1 MTSGQTR
8 LRHPYMLSYRFL
20 RENAPWLLAGLLLA
34 FGSNFGQTFFISL
47 FGGEYRRELG
57 LTDGEFGMLYTVAT
71 LASAT
76 LLVNTGWIADRVPM
90 RRLGPMVLLGL
101 AGVCLL
107 MSQVQNIWLFG
118 LAIFGLRYAGQGML
132 SHIEVT
138 AIARWFVASRGRAL
152 AVASWGHPIGEGLL
166 PPMVALLLTQMEWRM
181 VWIVCAILLVCVLLP
196 LFLIVLKGE
205 RVPTGTE
212 TAGKVVTGIDGK
224 HWTRPE
230 VFRHRVFWL
239 LIPAL
244 MASPMIGTAGLFHQ
258 AHIAETNNWTL
269 LQFTAGFSSYAVLSV
284 VFSLIFGMLLDR
296 FSALIVLPFYLVPLA
311 IGMLMLSQFDGLW
324 VPHVF
329 LGMIGAS
336 AGAGSATLGAMWAE
350 LYGTK
355 HLGSIRSLSMAAMVF
370 SSALGPGL
378 TGVLIDWGINFNAQC
393 IPLALYVLAM
403 GLWIFVL
410 LRPVVAAQQ
419 RTV

>member
-1 MTSGQTR
+1 
-8 LRHPYMLSYRFL
+8 MLSYRFL

-34 FGSNFGQTFFISL
+34 FGSNFGQTFFIAL

-57 LTDGEFGMLYTVAT
+57 LTDGEFGLLYTAAT
-71 LASAT
+71 LASAI
-76 LLVNTGWIADRVPM
+76 LLVNTGWIADRMPM
-90 RRLGPMVLLGL
+90 RKLGALVLVGL

-107 MSQVQNIWLFG
+107 MSQVQNIWVFG
-118 LAIFGLRYAGQGML
+118 FAIFGLRYAGQGML

-166 PPMVALLLTQMEWRM
+166 PPMVALLLTQMEWRT
-181 VWIVCAILLVCVLLP
+181 VWIVCAALIVFGLLP
-196 LFLIVLKGE
+196 LYSLILKGE
-205 RVPTGTE
+205 RVPTGKE
-212 TAGKVVTGIDGK
+212 TAGKTITGVGGK

-230 VFRHRVFWL
+230 VMRHRVFWL

-258 AHIAETNNWTL
+258 AHIAEIHGWSQ
-269 LQFTAGFSSYAVLSV
+269 LQFTSGFTTYAVLSV
-284 VFSLIFGMLLDR
+284 VFSLLFGMLLDR
-296 FSALIVLPFYLVPLA
+296 FSALAVLPFYLLPLVV
-311 IGMLMLSQFDGLW
+311 GMLVLHQFDGLW

-336 AGAGSATLGAMWAE
+336 AGAGGATSGAMWAE

-378 TGVLIDWGINFNAQC
+378 TGLFIDWGVDFKTQSFV
-393 IPLALYVLAM
+393 LALYVLAM
-403 GLWIFVL
+403 GLWMFFL
-410 LRPVVAAQQ
+410 LRPLVRSQAQARAASVVD
-419 RTV
+419 

>member
-1 MTSGQTR
+1 
-8 LRHPYMLSYRFL
+8 MLSYKFL
-20 RENAPWLLAGLLLA
+20 RENASWLLAGLLLA

-57 LTDGEFGMLYTVAT
+57 LTDGEFGLLYTVAT
-71 LASAT
+71 LGSAL
-76 LLVNTGWIADRVPM
+76 LLVNTGWIADRMPM
-90 RRLGPMVLLGL
+90 RRLGAFVLVGL

-107 MSQVQNIWLFG
+107 MSQVQNIWVFG

-132 SHIEVT
+132 SHVGVT

-166 PPMVALLLTQMEWRM
+166 PPTVAWLLTQMEWRS
-181 VWIVCAILLVCVLLP
+181 VWIVCAVFLLLGLAP
-196 LFLIVLKGE
+196 LYTLVLKGE

-212 TAGKVVTGIDGK
+212 TAGKVVTGIGGK

-230 VFRHRVFWL
+230 VLRHRVFWL

-258 AHIAETNNWTL
+258 AHIAEIKGWTL
-269 LQFTAGFSSYAVLSV
+269 LQFTSGFTTYAIVSV
-284 VFSLIFGMLLDR
+284 MFSLIFGMLLDR
-296 FSALIVLPFYLVPLA
+296 FSALSVLPLYLLPLA
-311 IGMLMLSQFDGLW
+311 TGMLVLSQFDGVW
-324 VPHVF
+324 VPHVY

-336 AGAGSATLGAMWAE
+336 AGAGGATMGAMWAE

-355 HLGSIRSLSMAAMVF
+355 NLGSIRSLSMAAMVF
-370 SSALGPGL
+370 STALGPGL
-378 TGVLIDWGINFNAQC
+378 SGSLIDLGINFEAQAV
-393 IPLALYVLAM
+393 PMALYVLAM
-403 GLWIFVL
+403 AVWMFFL
-410 LRPVVAAQQ
+410 LRPIAGA
-419 RTV
+419 RAEPA

>member
-1 MTSGQTR
+1 
-8 LRHPYMLSYRFL
+8 MLSYRFL

-57 LTDGEFGMLYTVAT
+57 LTDGEFGQLYTIAT
-71 LASAT
+71 LASAI
-76 LLVNTGWIADRVPM
+76 LLVNTGWIADRLPM
-90 RRLGPMVLLGL
+90 RKLGVLVLAGL

-107 MSQVQNIWLFG
+107 MSQAQNIWFFG

-166 PPMVALLLTQMEWRM
+166 PPLVAWLLTQMEWRSVWM
-181 VWIVCAILLVCVLLP
+181 VFAGVLIFVLIP
-196 LFLIVLKGE
+196 LYTLILKGE
-205 RVPTGTE
+205 RIPTGTE
-212 TAGKVVTGIDGK
+212 TEGKVVTGIGGK

-230 VFRHRVFWL
+230 VLRHKVFWL

-244 MASPMIGTAGLFHQ
+244 MASPMVGTAGLFHQ
-258 AHIAETNNWTL
+258 AHIAEIKDWTL
-269 LQFTAGFSSYAVLSV
+269 LQFTAGFTSYAVLSV

-296 FSALIVLPFYLVPLA
+296 FSALEVLPFYLMPLA
-311 IGMLMLSQFDGLW
+311 LGMFALSQFDGLW
-324 VPHVF
+324 VPHIF

-336 AGAGSATLGAMWAE
+336 AGAGGATMGAMWAE

-378 TGVLIDWGINFNAQC
+378 TGTFIDRGVNFEAQC
-393 IPLALYVLAM
+393 VLMALYVLAM
-403 GLWIFVL
+403 ALWLFLL
-410 LRPVVAAQQ
+410 LRPIIAA
-419 RTV
+419 RKLSRLSG

>member
-1 MTSGQTR
+1 
-8 LRHPYMLSYRFL
+8 MLSLGFL
-20 RENAPWLLAGLLLA
+20 RANAPWLLAGLLLA
-34 FGSNFGQTFFISL
+34 FASNFGQTFFISL

-57 LTDGEFGMLYTVAT
+57 LSDGEFGQLYTVAT
-71 LASAT
+71 LASAV

-90 RRLGPMVLLGL
+90 RRLGVLVMTGL

-107 MSQVQNIWLFG
+107 MSQAQNVWVFG

-138 AIARWFVASRGRAL
+138 AIARWFAASRGRAL
-152 AVASWGHPIGEGLL
+152 AVASWGHPIGEGVL
-166 PPMVALLLTQMEWRM
+166 PPLVAVLLTQMPWRS
-181 VWIVCAILLVCVLLP
+181 VWIVFACVLIFVLIPLYLLVM
-196 LFLIVLKGE
+196 KGE
-205 RVPTGTE
+205 RVPAGTE
-212 TAGKVVTGIDGK
+212 TAGKVVTGIGGR

-230 VFRHRVFWL
+230 VLRHRMFWFL
-239 LIPAL
+239 LPAL

-258 AHIAETNNWTL
+258 AHIAEIKDWSL
-269 LQFTAGFSSYAVLSV
+269 LQFTSGFTAYAVLSV
-284 VFSLIFGMLLDR
+284 AFSLIFGMLLDR
-296 FSALIVLPFYLVPLA
+296 FSAVAVLPFYLIPLA
-311 IGMLMLSQFDGLW
+311 LGMLALSLYDELW

-336 AGAGSATLGAMWAE
+336 AGAGGATLGAMWAE

-378 TGVLIDWGINFNAQC
+378 TGTFIDWGIDFAAQC
-393 IPLALYVLAM
+393 IPMALYVLAM
-403 GLWIFVL
+403 AVWLFAV
-410 LRPVVAAQQ
+410 LRPVVAAQKKMSAP
-419 RTV
+419 

>member
-1 MTSGQTR
+1 
-8 LRHPYMLSYRFL
+8 MLSYRFL
-20 RENAPWLLAGLLLA
+20 RENSPWLLAGLLLA

-57 LTDGEFGMLYTVAT
+57 LSDGEFGLLYTAAT
-71 LASAT
+71 LGSAI
-76 LLVNTGWIADRVPM
+76 LLVNTGWIADRMPM
-90 RRLGPMVLLGL
+90 RRLGALVLVGL

-107 MSQVQNIWLFG
+107 MSQVQNIWVFG

-166 PPMVALLLTQMEWRM
+166 PPTVAWLLTQMEWRS
-181 VWIVCAILLVCVLLP
+181 VWIVCAVFLLLGLLP
-196 LFLIVLKGE
+196 LYSLILKGE

-212 TAGKVVTGIDGK
+212 TAGKVVTGIGGK

-230 VFRHRVFWL
+230 VLRHRVFWL
-239 LIPAL
+239 LVPAL

-258 AHIAETNNWTL
+258 AHIAEIKDWTL
-269 LQFTAGFSSYAVLSV
+269 LQFTSGFTTYAILSV
-284 VFSLIFGMLLDR
+284 TFSLIFGMLLDR
-296 FSALIVLPFYLVPLA
+296 FSALAVLPFYLVPLA
-311 IGMLMLSQFDGLW
+311 IGMLVLSQFDGLW

-336 AGAGSATLGAMWAE
+336 AGAGGATSGAMWAE

-370 SSALGPGL
+370 ASALGPGL
-378 TGVLIDWGINFNAQC
+378 TGSLIDLGIDFEAQC
-393 IPLALYVLAM
+393 LPMALYVLAM
-403 GLWIFVL
+403 ALWMFVL
-410 LRPVVAAQQ
+410 LRPIAGARAAPA
-419 RTV
+419 